1 MNSIVSFRKYF
12 LLIAFGCIS
21 LFANAQS
28 GSAILNL
35 AAYENRVQQ
44 KNDTLYV
51 VNFWATWC
59 KPCVTELPFFEK
71 AAQPGCQNTCFAGK

>member
-51 VNFWATWC
+51 VNFWAT
-59 KPCVTELPFFEK
+59 
-71 AAQPGCQNTCFAGK
+71 